1 MQWNYKKLSTI
12 FTLVFIGGIMLTA
25 YWLYQLPDALLHR
38 TQVIDMIK
46 LVKVKPVLLELNLVT
61 GTVLACG
68 LLAIVFHILNNR
80 NGSGSNLVYVE
91 SFHKNREKKEEQQE
105 GEESQQEEASL
116 VGIEELIASKKKV
129 DKIYEEALSLICKE
143 LEASQAAA
151 YLVKKKGNGR
161 YIELFASFAYHV
173 PEGETVT
180 FKFGEGLAGQVAKE
194 GKLVNLQSVPEGYI
208 QILSGLGNSSPTN
221 LIIIPVRSENQ
232 VKGVVEIASFK
243 EFTKKHEVL
252 LQATFDKLA
261 LKLANNDNVSLKTAK

>member
-12 FTLVFIGGIMLTA
+12 FTLVFIGGIILTA

-91 SFHKNREKKEEQQE
+91 SFHKNKEKEEAQQE

-129 DKIYEEALSLICKE
+129 EKIYEEALSLICKE